1 MTFVF
6 LGFALFLPHKSEAFF
21 SFEEGCAFVECA
33 LVVEKDSWESSLSQ
47 MAISISSTGR
57 SPAFLKSFFFLFKD
71 IRVLRRGGRIETRTR
86 LAGIEFAVP
95 DNACIGIDLM
105 QQLKDLVQDDHLLS
119 RAIVLVLVF
128 GTARVATFVAD
139 PDTVRVVALDVT
151 PSLTDRSTIVQTT
164 IPSHIDVITRIG
176 AEPSCTMTAHQ
187 LLDGE
192 VLVGPR
198 VAAVQHQQANSPR

>member
-21 SFEEGCAFVECA
+21 SFEEGCAFAECA

-47 MAISISSTGR
+47 MTVSISSSGR

-71 IRVLRRGGRIETRTR
+71 IRILRRSGRIETGTR
-86 LAGIEFAVP
+86 FAGIQFTMP
-95 DNACIGIDLM
+95 DDAGIGIDLM
-105 QQLKDLVQDDHLLS
+105 QQRENLVQDDHLLGS
-119 RAIVLVLVF
+119 AIVLVLVL

-139 PDTVRVVALDVT
+139 PDTEGIVAFDVT
-151 PSLTDRSTIVQTT
+151 TSLTDGSTIVETA
-164 IPSHIDVITRIG
+164 IPSHIEVITRIG
-176 AEPSCTMTAHQ
+176 AESSCTMATHQ

-192 VLVGPR
+192 VLVGTR
-198 VAAVQHQQANSPR
+198 VRAVQHQQVNFPR

>member
-1 MTFVF
+1 MIKDVRVF
-6 LGFALFLPHKSEAFF
+6 
-21 SFEEGCAFVECA
+21 
-33 LVVEKDSWESSLSQ
+33 D
-47 MAISISSTGR
+47 R
-57 SPAFLKSFFFLFKD
+57 S
-71 IRVLRRGGRIETRTR
+71 RWIETGTG

-95 DNACIGIDLM
+95 HDTCLGIDFM
-105 QQLKDLVQDDHLLS
+105 QQLQNLVQDDHLLS

-128 GTARVATFVAD
+128 GTARVTALIAD
-139 PDTVRVVALDVT
+139 PDTVRVVALDMT